1 MFYEIIVRRSPS
13 DQWKATGL
21 RWPSK
26 TYMVKTAGWL
36 RKGAKADG
44 ETTEFKVV
52 PYVEGAYE
60 EE

>member
-1 MFYEIIVRRSPS
+1 MFYEIIFRRSPS
-13 DQWKATGL
+13 AQWKSTGL
-21 RWPSK
+21 RTPSH
-26 TYMVKTAGWL
+26 VKAVKSAGWY
-36 RKGAKADG
+36 RKGAKARG

>member
-13 DQWKATGL
+13 AQWKSTGL
-21 RWPSK
+21 RTLSH
-26 TYMVKTAGWL
+26 VKAVKSAGWY
-36 RKGAKADG
+36 RKGAKARG

-52 PYVEGAYE
+52 PYVEGVYE

>member
-13 DQWKATGL
+13 AQWKSTGL

-26 TYMVKTAGWL
+26 TYMVKTAGWF
-36 RKGAKADG
+36 RKGAKAAG

>member
-1 MFYEIIVRRSPS
+1 MFYEILVRRSPS
-13 DQWKATGL
+13 AQWESTGL

-26 TYMVKTAGWL
+26 TYMVKTAGWF
-36 RKGAKADG
+36 RKGAKAAG

-52 PYVEGAYE
+52 PYTEGE

>member
-1 MFYEIIVRRSPS
+1 MFYEIIFRRSPS
-13 DQWKATGL
+13 AQWKSTGL
-21 RWPSK
+21 RTPFH
-26 TYMVKTAGWL
+26 VKAVKSVGWY
-36 RKGAKADG
+36 RKGAKACK

>member
-13 DQWKATGL
+13 AQWKSTGL
-21 RWPSK
+21 RWPSRPRL
-26 TYMVKTAGWL
+26 VKTAGWF
-36 RKGAKADG
+36 RKGAKAAG